1 VSRRVRFAQR
11 LISVVVTVFMVSA
24 CVLAALM
31 VLPTLLGYERYVI
44 ISGSMEPTLSVGT
57 IVYDEVVPVE
67 DISVGDIITFV
78 PPPEYGIDEPVT
90 HRVVQV
96 VDLNLGQPDQERMFR
111 TKGDANDAMDPWRM
125 VLDGP
130 DQARVAHQLP
140 YFGYFYMALQVR
152 WVQVLV
158 IVVPAIA
165 LVVYV
170 LITMWRVSG
179 DAIKE
184 ERAQAQ
190 QETQGVDEPGE
201 VTT

>member
-1 VSRRVRFAQR
+1 VSRRIRFTQR
-11 LISVVVTVFMVSA
+11 MISVVVTVFMVSA
-24 CVLAALM
+24 CMLAALM

-78 PPPEYGIDEPVT
+78 PPPEYGIDDPVT

-96 VDLNLGQPDQERMFR
+96 EDINVGQPDQERMFR
-111 TKGDANDAMDPWRM
+111 TKGDANDAIDAWKM

-130 DQARVAHQLP
+130 NQARVAHQLP
-140 YFGYFYMALQVR
+140 YVGYFYMALQVR

-158 IVVPAIA
+158 IVIPAVA

-184 ERAQAQ
+184 ERAQEQ
-190 QETQGVDEPGE
+190 VSSSGDRDEAA
-201 VTT
+201 T

>member
-1 VSRRVRFAQR
+1 MSRRVRFVHR
-11 LISVVVTVFMVSA
+11 LISVVVTVLMVGA

-44 ISGSMEPTLSVGT
+44 VSGSMEPTLSVGT

-78 PPPEYGIDEPVT
+78 PPPEYGIDDPVT

-96 VDLNLGQPDQERMFR
+96 AKVNVGRADEQLTFR

-130 DQARVAHQLP
+130 DQGRVAHHLP
-140 YFGYFYMALQVR
+140 YLGYFYLALQVR

-158 IVVPAIA
+158 IVIPAIA
-165 LVVYV
+165 LVAYV

-190 QETQGVDEPGE
+190 AQGAVTDEDE
-201 VTT
+201 VAT